1 MQTELQK
8 STEKTLTSEE
18 RAQQMDQLLAG
29 EEERVAQLEK
39 ELARLRE
46 RQVIGGGG
54 GGGEFLLSSLWGCI
68 LFLVKDTPEKNCC

>member
-46 RQVIGGGG
+46 RQVIGG
-54 GGGEFLLSSLWGCI
+54 EFLLSSLWGCI
-68 LFLVKDTPEKNCC
+68 LFLVKYTPEKNCC